1 MHLWI
6 FFSFSES
13 FFKEPFASVLR
24 KACSEKLLKICRKTT
39 PVLESV
45 VSQKRLLFL
54 KRYPGISVFLWI
66 VRTFSEQLF
75 WRTFP
80 EGCFCNSGGCL
91 CLKRASCW
99 QVFFKIVY
107 TNFSK
112 IFGKI
117 SWKSFF
123 KKSYSLVTC
132 KQLPLHKFLSTWYQ
146 KGNIYSFLEI
156 KFLLKFECDK
166 LFKNFSLC

>member
-1 MHLWI
+1 MEGNLRNEKICTNSISQMQPFTGVLQNNHFEKKILKLKGMHLWI

-24 KACSEKLLKICRKTT
+24 KACSKKLLKTCRKTT

-75 WRTFP
+75 WRTLP

-91 CLKRASCW
+91 CLKRASC
-99 QVFFKIVY
+99 
-107 TNFSK
+107 
-112 IFGKI
+112 
-117 SWKSFF
+117 
-123 KKSYSLVTC
+123 
-132 KQLPLHKFLSTWYQ
+132 
-146 KGNIYSFLEI
+146 
-156 KFLLKFECDK
+156 
-166 LFKNFSLC
+166 